1 MVGRVVEITYGMER
15 ILMAL
20 QVCSCGRGSQL
31 RVGGAPG
38 QGQCLCIIVLGGC
51 SKRRRPMQSA
61 VLTRRDA
68 SAAPTFPTQGAK
80 HFKDIQY
87 AQGVTYG
94 EMFLQSEYEMSGEQ
108 GQGRWRG
115 CQWVGRAPV
124 GGWMVG
130 GCGWVHRLL
139 LGRDHGCLS
148 GLSRPA

>member
-1 MVGRVVEITYGMER
+1 
-15 ILMAL
+15 
-20 QVCSCGRGSQL
+20 
-31 RVGGAPG
+31 
-38 QGQCLCIIVLGGC
+38 
-51 SKRRRPMQSA
+51 MQSA

-108 GQGRWRG
+108 GLGRWRG

-124 GGWMVG
+124 GGCGCTGCCLG
-130 GCGWVHRLL
+130 GIMAVCRAS
-139 LGRDHGCLS
+139 HGQRSKLPAKSSCDCFACLWHLPFFTTLMHCLYRRS
-148 GLSRPA
+148 VQPG